1 MQAHGVGTAA
11 RSNNFDALRLL
22 AALLV
27 IWSHQFAVM
36 GLPVPQLLH
45 NEPGALGVVIFFAI
59 SGYLVTPTWGV
70 LLPGARCGSGQASR
84 RLCCSVP
91 WCSGPW

>member
-1 MQAHGVGTAA
+1 PSWPAASELMQAHGVGTAA

-36 GLPVPQLLH
+36 GLPGPQLLH

-59 SGYLVTPTWGV
+59 SGYLVTLSWLADPHLGRF
-70 LLPGARCGSGQASR
+70 A
-84 RLCCSVP
+84 
-91 WCSGPW
+91 